1 MQNHLRGNTSYTM
14 SRHSR
19 LLEAPPFAVARV
31 LKALGAN
38 MRTARM
44 RRKLTLEDVAQKIG
58 VSRRIVSDA
67 EKGKPSTAIAVY
79 AGILWA
85 LDLLDQLSSVAEP
98 AKDAEGMA
106 LALSREGS
114 KVRKP
119 QVLDNDF

>member
-1 MQNHLRGNTSYTM
+1 
-14 SRHSR
+14 
-19 LLEAPPFAVARV
+19 
-31 LKALGAN
+31 
-38 MRTARM
+38 MRTARA

-67 EKGKPSTAIAVY
+67 EKGKPSTAMGIY
-79 AGILWA
+79 AAILWA
-85 LDLLDQLSSVAEP
+85 LGLLDQLSAVADP

-106 LALSREGS
+106 LALAREHS